1 MSAPTGPIDALVGQ
15 WSGSGRGFY
24 PSITPFGYT
33 EEVTFTAVA
42 GKPFLAY
49 SQRTRHATEDRPLHA
64 ESGYWRWL
72 ENGRRL
78 EVVMAH
84 PTGVAEIL
92 EGDLVVVE
100 GGLDL
105 VLESSSIALTA
116 TAKEVR
122 ATRRRFEVRGDVLR
136 YSVAMA
142 SVGLPLQE
150 HLEAELRRVS

>member
-1 MSAPTGPIDALVGQ
+1 MSGPLAALVGT
-15 WSGSGRGFY
+15 WAGSGRGFY
-24 PSITPFGYT
+24 PTITGFEYT
-33 EEVTFTAVA
+33 EEITFSAVA

-49 SQRTRHATEDRPLHA
+49 SQRTRHATEDRALHA
-64 ESGYWRWL
+64 ESGYWRWVDDD
-72 ENGRRL
+72 RRL

-84 PTGVAEIL
+84 PTGIAEVL
-92 EGDLVVVE
+92 EGDLLMVD

-122 ATRRRFEVRGDVLR
+122 ATRRRFELRGDQLR

-142 SVGLPLQE
+142 AVGQPLQE
-150 HLEAELRRVS
+150 HLEAELHRR